1 MSAQLEILVIEGP
14 LKGRRFSVPADGL
27 RLGRSSS
34 CEISIPDPALS
45 RNHCL
50 FETRDGGLWVT
61 DLASA
66 NGTIVN
72 DVQLGPDSQCLQP
85 GDVVIVG
92 DSALQAVAAASSV
105 PPPVDAPAADP
116 ALPVIDLGLGDKPSP
131 DGTQDAAR
139 SDGGAKSSWLR
150 FVLWGV
156 ALVSVLLMLMTV
168 FGGKAF
174 ERIGLQFRQ
183 LLAPMSAETD
193 SPVKEMA
200 ADDIGDLVSFA
211 YEKVEAGPRS
221 IYRYAVTYDDSSKSL
236 GVRVDDVPSG
246 RRVKES
252 AELSADARARL
263 ADVFSSPDLYRLAPE
278 YAGNPSEP
286 GAVKGFSL
294 HMVRSGRVLDVSV
307 ENAPEPQAFQEMRM
321 KLEAFAD
328 SELGLFAIH
337 MPVERLREL
346 SAEACR
352 VADAKWA
359 ERDSRFGNLAEA
371 LRKYD
376 EALNYLKTV
385 DPKPADYESIRERR
399 KRVKDRLDNDFREHR
414 VNAEQAIGTQNWE
427 QAKYELQ
434 ILLELVDDQ
443 GDARN
448 KEASRKLLEV
458 ESRMKAKR

>member
-50 FETRDGGLWVT
+50 FETRDDGLWVT

-72 DVQLGPDSQCLQP
+72 DVQLGPDSLCLKS

-92 DSALQAVAAASSV
+92 DSALQAVAAAPSV
-105 PPPVDAPAADP
+105 PPPAVDP

-139 SDGGAKSSWLR
+139 PDGGAKSSWLR

-156 ALVSVLLMLMTV
+156 ALVSVLLMLMTLFV
-168 FGGKAF
+168 FM
-174 ERIGLQFRQ
+174 
-183 LLAPMSAETD
+183 PMSAETD
-193 SPVKEMA
+193 SPVKEMP

-221 IYRYAVTYDDSSKSL
+221 IYRYAVTYDNSSKSL

-263 ADVFSSPDLYRLAPE
+263 ADVFSSPELYRLAPE

-376 EALNYLKTV
+376 EAINYLKTV

-399 KRVKDRLDNDFREHR
+399 KRVEDRLDNVFREHR